1 MHEPSAISAVSVHEK
16 GVVIVLADDGVEK
29 FTCEVDV
36 ADRWRQVRVS
46 YISNTRGDIYA
57 QILFPVYTTPTNKP
71 STLRSWGHSSAGRA
85 AD

>member
-36 ADRWRQVRVS
+36 ADRWRQL
-46 YISNTRGDIYA
+46 YIQYSRTYLCANSQPTDLRLSCHGGIA
-57 QILFPVYTTPTNKP
+57 QL
-71 STLRSWGHSSAGRA
+71 GRLKFQYKHP
-85 AD
+85 DGF